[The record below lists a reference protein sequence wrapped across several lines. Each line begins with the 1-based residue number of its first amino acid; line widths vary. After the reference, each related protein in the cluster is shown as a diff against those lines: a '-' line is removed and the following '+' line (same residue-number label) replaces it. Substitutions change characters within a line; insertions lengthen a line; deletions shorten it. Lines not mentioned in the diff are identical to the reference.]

1 MTRVASWPPAR
12 RASCRPNH
20 LWGPAGVGERQRGER
35 VSSGGGAAA
44 GTWGRKTRPGTRA
57 AAGAKNNARAPAPTA
72 ARRVPSG
79 RASARARS
87 GVPRAHS
94 AAPEALAARGGAAV
108 ARGSRA
114 PGSAQ
119 ARQSPPGS
127 AEAQGG
133 WRRPPGPP
141 RPTRGHRLLSFAPPP
156 TGRGDPSGPGSRP
169 AVRIVVSQAG
179 SAGAGRTPPPT
190 VSHRKPSRPEAQRAR
205 GSAAPGVQ
213 PQPRTRNRVPS
224 HPVPAGLP
232 RWSGPIFYAETVL
245 LRALGLLNSTDM
257 MTACQDL
264 G

>member
-94 AAPEALAARGGAAV
+94 TVPEALAARGGAAV

-119 ARQSPPGS
+119 PRQSPPGS

-141 RPTRGHRLLSFAPPP
+141 RPTRGHRLPSFAPPP

-190 VSHRKPSRPEAQRAR
+190 VSHRKPSPAR
-205 GSAAPGVQ
+205 GTACTRVCCTWCPASAPHSEPGPFPPSSRWASSVE
-213 PQPRTRNRVPS
+213 RTHFS
-224 HPVPAGLP
+224 MQKQF
-232 RWSGPIFYAETVL
+232 SCVL
-245 LRALGLLNSTDM
+245 LD
-257 MTACQDL
+257 C
-264 G
+264 